1 MYIKLILSLLI
12 LTLILCF
19 TNKNFAAQT
28 NELQNLEIQKIKTLE
43 FDINDENF
51 EGLFF
56 GQITGVAV
64 DENGNIYISD
74 TMQQTI
80 FKLDSNGD
88 FIQKIGRRVRGP
100 GEFLELGKI
109 FIFDNELL
117 AFDPMQF
124 KVEVF
129 DLEGKVIETIPTP
142 RGSQVLNFIKHLYEY
157 DEEHFL
163 AYYKISG
170 FGRYEQYDQDEI
182 FHIWKKDFSEEVE
195 NFGSFD
201 DIGFDS
207 GYERRFSDFWGS
219 SLIYD
224 KNRITYAPYV
234 YKGEIHLF
242 KRDND
247 SWILQSKIET
257 TPPSIVPSESKVS
270 ETEEYGRITGMG
282 GQFYGRINVF
292 DGGLF
297 KENDGSIVHFYFE
310 RTEESLDDNWRLHVQ
325 KFNSDMQLLGS
336 SKIIDFQEGEIRST
350 SGAIYYKDIH
360 NNYYLIRGEKGA
372 EKIDVFKV
380 VMD

>member
-19 TNKNFAAQT
+19 TNKNLSAQT

-88 FIQKIGRRVRGP
+88 FIQKIGRRGRGP

-117 AFDPMQF
+117 AFNPMQF

-207 GYERRFSDFWGS
+207 GYERRSSDFWGG

-234 YKGEIHLF
+234 YKGKIHLF

-257 TPPSIVPSESKVS
+257 TPPSIVPSESKNRQ
-270 ETEEYGRITGMG
+270 TEGYSSFNAVK
-282 GQFYGRINVF
+282 GQFFGRINAY
-292 DGGLF
+292 DGGIF
-297 KENDGSIVHFYFE
+297 KENDDSIVHFYFE
-310 RTEESLDDNWRLHVQ
+310 RTEENSSVNRGLYVQ
-325 KFNSDMQLLGS
+325 KFDSELKLLGAN
-336 SKIIDFQEGEIRST
+336 KIKNFKEGEVHPI
-350 SGAIYYKDIH
+350 SGSIYFKDQ
-360 NNYYLIRGEKGA
+360 NDNYYLLRGERGS

-380 VMD
+380 VME

>member
-19 TNKNFAAQT
+19 TNKNLSAQT

-88 FIQKIGRRVRGP
+88 FIQKIGRRGRGP

-207 GYERRFSDFWGS
+207 GYERRSSDFWGG

-257 TPPSIVPSESKVS
+257 TPPSIVPSESKNRQ
-270 ETEEYGRITGMG
+270 TEGYSSFNAVK
-282 GQFYGRINVF
+282 GQFFGRINAY
-292 DGGLF
+292 DGGIF
-297 KENDGSIVHFYFE
+297 KENDDSIVHFYFE
-310 RTEESLDDNWRLHVQ
+310 RTEENSSVNRGLYVQ
-325 KFNSDMQLLGS
+325 KFDSELKLLGAN
-336 SKIIDFQEGEIRST
+336 KIKNFKEGEVHPI
-350 SGAIYYKDIH
+350 SGSIYFKDQ
-360 NNYYLIRGEKGA
+360 NDNYYLLRGERGS

-380 VMD
+380 VME